1 MTGAIVEKQQS
12 PPLRIERKDIE
23 PMEGNKEKEQ
33 NNTKQETDD
42 VDKNTKNFFETVR
55 EIEEKEKREEAQKE
69 EERRLR
75 IQKKEEKEREEY
87 AKKLRQEK
95 IELMRMKQG
104 VIDESEMIKPEEKEE
119 KKYTLGQKIGNF
131 FYQNKWWLGFAV
143 FLVLIG
149 SYFVYDTLTREKPDI
164 IMLMLVSDSDM
175 IARTSDMETLFEEY
189 VEDTN
194 GDGKVCVSIYNI
206 PITENMD
213 IDDDL
218 QLSYRVK
225 LMSELQL
232 PNDLIIIADSGSDE
246 TIKPEKTLEDLSEH
260 FSDNSLVKD
269 YGFYLKD
276 TDIAEKLG
284 LESIADDVY
293 IGIRKVQQ
301 GTQNTSEMQ
310 ENFDKQFP
318 VLENIISEFS

>member
-1 MTGAIVEKQQS
+1 MGAIVEKQQS
-12 PPLRIERKDIE
+12 PPLKIKRKDIE
-23 PMEGNKEKEQ
+23 PMEENKEKEQ

-42 VDKNTKNFFETVR
+42 VDKNTKNFFETVK

-189 VEDTN
+189 AEDTN

-276 TDIAEKLG
+276 TDIAEKLE

-318 VLENIISEFS
+318 VLEKIVSEFS

>member
-1 MTGAIVEKQQS
+1 MQNNRPFKNK
-12 PPLRIERKDIE
+12 RKDIVL
-23 PMEGNKEKEQ
+23 MEENKEKEQ
-33 NNTKQETDD
+33 GNNNQKNDND
-42 VDKNTKNFFETVR
+42 NKNTKNFFETVR

-75 IQKKEEKEREEY
+75 LQKKEEKEREEY

-104 VIDESEMIKPEEKEE
+104 VIEESEVIKPEEKEE
-119 KKYTLGQKIGNF
+119 KNYTIGQKIANF

-143 FLVLIG
+143 FLVLVG
-149 SYFVYDTLTREKPDI
+149 SYLVYDTLTREKPDM
-164 IMLMLVSDSDM
+164 IMLMLVSDSEM
-175 IARTSDMETLFEEY
+175 IAKTSDMETLFEEY
-189 VEDTN
+189 AEDIN

-206 PITENMD
+206 PITNDMD
-213 IDDDL
+213 VNDDL

-246 TIKPEKTLEDLSEH
+246 TIQPEKTLEDLSEH

-276 TDIAEKLG
+276 TDIAGKLG

-301 GTQNTSEMQ
+301 GTVNTPEMQ